1 LTVLWDYDNNV
12 ETTLPDMP
20 GNVAR
25 VYPASGAVAMLPLT
39 PANNYTPT
47 IIFCGGSNMTDE
59 MYGNY
64 SWPFIDTWNYPA
76 SNDCHTIT
84 PEPAD
89 GSSPEYVQTDDMPIG
104 RTMGQFIA
112 LPDGTYLVVNGG
124 ANGTA
129 GYSNAG
135 TLTSSAEQMP
145 WGESLAAAPVLTPVL
160 YDPSKPSG
168 SRWSSADFQASKYP
182 RLYHSSAIL
191 LPDASVLIA
200 GSSPNIYVN
209 LTAPFPT
216 TYQAERFF
224 PPYFNASVRPTFSG
238 APSTLSY
245 GGSYFDL
252 LVPSSGY
259 PTGTS
264 ADDAASNTTVV
275 LMRPGFTTH
284 AMNMGQRHMQLNS
297 TYTVNSN
304 GSFTL
309 HVSQVP
315 PNPNLLTPGP
325 ALMFVVVNGVPS
337 NGTMVIVGNG
347 QVGTQPTQ
355 AAATLPDSVNL
366 ASASGGSG
374 TGSSNSSSSSSSS
387 KSAAAGQHVM
397 TGSALL
403 GGVVAGVALVIGN
416 LLL

>member
-1 LTVLWDYDNNV
+1 MPNNI
-12 ETTLPDMP
+12 
-20 GNVAR
+20 AR

-47 IIFCGGSNMTDE
+47 VLFCGGSNMTDE
-59 MYGNY
+59 MWGNY

-89 GSSPEYVQTDDMPIG
+89 GSAPAYTQVDDMPTG

-112 LPDGTYLVVNGG
+112 LPDGTYLVVNGA

-129 GYSNAG
+129 GYSNGG
-135 TLTSSAEQMP
+135 TLTTPADQMP
-145 WGESLAAAPVLTPVL
+145 WGESLAASPVLTPAL
-160 YDPSKPSG
+160 YNPNKPSG
-168 SRWSSADFQASKYP
+168 SQWSTDGFQASKIP

-216 TYQAERFF
+216 TYQAERFL
-224 PPYFNASVRPTFSG
+224 PHYFSASVRPTFTG

-245 GGSYFDL
+245 GGQYFDL
-252 LVPSSGY
+252 LVPSSAY
-259 PTGTS
+259 PTGVN
-264 ADDAASNTTVV
+264 ANDAAGNTTVV
-275 LMRPGFTTH
+275 LVRGGFTTH
-284 AMNMGQRHMQLNS
+284 AMNMGQRFMQLNN
-297 TYTVNSN
+297 TYEVHSN

-309 HVSQVP
+309 HVSQAP
-315 PNPNLLTPGP
+315 PNANLLTPGP
-325 ALMFVVVNGVPS
+325 ALLFVVVDGIPS

-347 QVGTQPTQ
+347 QVGTQPTSAVVQ
-355 AAATLPDSVNL
+355 LPDSVTL

-374 TGSSNSSSSSSSS
+374 SNSSSSGSSSSS
-387 KSAAAGQHVM
+387 KNSGAVAVGASSAMFGTVMMGVGMVAA
-397 TGSALL
+397 S
-403 GGVVAGVALVIGN
+403 